1 MYIHSVNFL
10 VIYIER
16 GYFKKKKKYQ
26 EIQETSLCSLV
37 TQTPLLKFWSISIS
51 FLHFCI

>member
-16 GYFKKKKKYQ
+16 GYFKKKKKSTRKY
-26 EIQETSLCSLV
+26 
-37 TQTPLLKFWSISIS
+37 KK
-51 FLHFCI
+51 LHFVVWLHRHHY